1 MTNRINVNQSF
12 LFGKPQAG
20 SFSYPATAT
29 QHHAIRVSHTIV
41 DRYAGA
47 SVVET
52 ICGKEPNVGV
62 IAHHLKKNNVR
73 KQIANFFITNAVVD
87 VIESVISTQAV
98 REDEAQTTVDAIIK
112 AIASA
117 VKNVSARTIITE
129 YVVALA
135 RTRGL
140 VAGTTAITQIL
151 EYEKKPVSIDDLS
164 MELAAQSA
172 TVEFKA
178 STTGKFFQTR
188 MAKKAYAQAFAEALR
203 PVGFELHSARNV
215 QHILDDIVKGV
226 YVQLMAASHPDTLGT
241 IEDSWLHSPVVEE
254 LAACLPF
261 ITAALDLNKKNP
273 GIRSLKPKNDLYTLD
288 REAPAVLAKIKGSRR
303 YAFVSKDE
311 FLATYGKISVKDLD
325 GTPMFFVMYE
335 EAGVQ
340 PIAQALN
347 VFKDAVLPDV
357 AKSVLAA
364 EEYITKYIASSL
376 PNGESV
382 KLSYHANRIL
392 NTLQH
397 AVESGD
403 IRLRFPLHELGE
415 DGSDKGTTTPTL
427 LSENI
432 GLFMALDEED
442 ATEEVRRD
450 IAWMYADEVLL
461 SYDKDANEVNPVYRI
476 KTDVKRFPELE
487 WNAGLT
493 PDGFYVTQDV
503 GAVFLLGR
511 DLSPKGHVIP
521 KSQLISSD
529 AIGTRVLGLDDSAG
543 RLVSETDVP
552 FSVSIGGSRVSG
564 RMTTFDIGL
573 QHMSEFTVF
582 VKALHNEK
590 VVSSIARSYQF
601 LEAMEQD
608 LTAIASNPIDD
619 LTHSDW
625 GQVTVTHQLVAFMQ
639 QTRIQSLVEMSREVS
654 AQYRAVVRS
663 IMQMSAMSDLK
674 PEEVYRLRG
683 VLKQKGFEVY
693 GDLIALQMV
702 LKTCGLDASFVED
715 ALKSTELTNVI
726 LRVS

>member
-1 MTNRINVNQSF
+1 MENQTNISQTF
-12 LFGKPQAG
+12 LFSKPRVG
-20 SFSYPATAT
+20 SFSYPTDTT
-29 QHHAIRVSHTIV
+29 QHQAIRVSHTIV

-62 IAHHLKKNNVR
+62 IAHHLKKHNVR
-73 KQIANFFITNAVVD
+73 KLVADFFITNKVVE
-87 VIESVISTQAV
+87 VIESVVSTQAV
-98 REDEAQTTVDAIIK
+98 QEDEAQTTIDALIK
-112 AIASA
+112 AIASV
-117 VKNVSARTIITE
+117 VKDTSARAVVTE
-129 YVVALA
+129 FVVALA
-135 RTRGL
+135 RARGL

-151 EYEKKPVSIDDLS
+151 EYDKKPVSIDDLS

-172 TVEFKA
+172 VVEFKA
-178 STTGKFFQTR
+178 STAEKFFQKR
-188 MAKKAYAQAFAEALR
+188 MAKKAYAQAFAETLR
-203 PVGFELHSARNV
+203 PIGFELHSARNV

-226 YVQLMAASHPDTLGT
+226 YVHLMAASHPGTLGA
-241 IEDSWLHSPVVEE
+241 IDDSWLKSPVVEE

-261 ITAALDLNKKNP
+261 ITSALDLDKKNP
-273 GIRSLKPKNDLYTLD
+273 GIPTVLTPKNDLYTLD
-288 REAPAVLAKIKGSRR
+288 REAPAVLAKLKGSRR

-335 EAGVQ
+335 EASVQ
-340 PIAQALN
+340 PVAQALN
-347 VFKDAVLPDV
+347 VFEDAVLPGV
-357 AKSVLAA
+357 AKNVLAA
-364 EEYITKYIASSL
+364 EEYVTKYIASSL
-376 PNGESV
+376 PSGESV

-403 IRLRFPLHELGE
+403 VRIRFPVVVDHGNWEE
-415 DGSDKGTTTPTL
+415 RPTL

-432 GLFMALDEED
+432 GVFLALEEENAAD
-442 ATEEVRRD
+442 TVRRD
-450 IAWMYADEVLL
+450 LAWMYADEVLL
-461 SYDKDANEVNPVYRI
+461 SYNPDENEVTPVYRI
-476 KTDVKRFPELE
+476 KTDVKRFPEFE

-529 AIGTRVLGLDDSAG
+529 VIGTRVLGLDDDAG

-552 FSVSIGGSRVSG
+552 FNVSIGGSRVSG
-564 RMTTFDIGL
+564 RVTTFNIGL
-573 QHMSEFTVF
+573 QNMSEYTVF

-590 VVSSIARSYQF
+590 VISAISRSYRL
-601 LEAMEQD
+601 LEALERD
-608 LTAIASNPIDD
+608 LSTMASHPIDEAS
-619 LTHSDW
+619 HSDW

-639 QTRIQSLVEMSREVS
+639 QARVQSLVEMSRDVS

-663 IMQMSAMSDLK
+663 IMQMAAMRDLK
-674 PEEVYRLRG
+674 PAEVYRLRG
-683 VLKQKGFEVY
+683 VLKQKSFEVY
-693 GDLIALQMV
+693 SDLIALQMI
-702 LKTCGLDASFVED
+702 LQTCGLDASFVED
-715 ALKSTELTNVI
+715 ALKSKELTNVV
-726 LRVS
+726 LRVA

>member
-1 MTNRINVNQSF
+1 MQNQIDVSKTF

-20 SFSYPATAT
+20 SFSYPADST
-29 QHHAIRVSHTIV
+29 QHQAVRVSHTIV

-52 ICGKEPNVGV
+52 ICGKEPNIGV
-62 IAHHLKKNNVR
+62 IAHHLKKRNVR
-73 KQIANFFITNAVVD
+73 KQVADFFITNKVVEI
-87 VIESVISTQAV
+87 IESVVSTQTV
-98 REDEAQTTVDAIIK
+98 KENEAQTTIDAVIK
-112 AIASA
+112 AIAA
-117 VKNVSARTIITE
+117 VVKDTSVRAIVTE
-129 YVVALA
+129 FVVALA

-140 VAGTTAITQIL
+140 VAGTTEITQIL

-172 TVEFKA
+172 AVEFKA
-178 STTGKFFQTR
+178 NVTGKFFQKS

-203 PVGFELHSARNV
+203 SVGFELHSARNV

-226 YVQLMAASHPDTLGT
+226 YVHLMAASHPETLGA
-241 IEDSWLHSPVVEE
+241 IDDSWLKSPVVEE

-261 ITAALDLNKKNP
+261 ITSALDLDKKNP
-273 GIRSLKPKNDLYTLD
+273 GIRNLKPKNDLYTLD

-303 YAFVSKDE
+303 YAFVSRDE

-340 PIAQALN
+340 PVAQALN
-347 VFKDAVLPDV
+347 VFEDAVLPGV

-364 EEYITKYIASSL
+364 EEYVTKYIASSL
-376 PNGESV
+376 PGGESV

-403 IRLRFPLHELGE
+403 VRIRFPVVVDHDNDE
-415 DGSDKGTTTPTL
+415 KRPTL

-432 GLFMALDEED
+432 GLFMALEEED
-442 ATEEVRRD
+442 AADAVRRD

-461 SYDKDANEVNPVYRI
+461 SYDSDMNEVTPVYRV
-476 KTDVKRFPELE
+476 KTDVKKFPEFE

-529 AIGTRVLGLDDSAG
+529 AIGTRVLGLDDDAD

-564 RMTTFDIGL
+564 RMTTFDVGL
-573 QHMSEFTVF
+573 QDMSEYTVF

-590 VVSSIARSYQF
+590 VVSAISRSYQF
-601 LEAMEQD
+601 LEALERD
-608 LTAIASNPIDD
+608 LNVMASHPVDD
-619 LTHSDW
+619 ASYSDW

-639 QTRIQSLVEMSREVS
+639 QARVQSLVEMARDVS
-654 AQYRAVVRS
+654 AQYRTVVRS
-663 IMQMSAMSDLK
+663 IMQMAAMRDLK

-683 VLKQKGFEVY
+683 VLKQKSFEVY
-693 GDLIALQMV
+693 SDLIALQMV
-702 LKTCGLDASFVED
+702 LQTCGLDASFVED
-715 ALKSTELTNVI
+715 ALKSKELTNVV
-726 LRVS
+726 LRVA